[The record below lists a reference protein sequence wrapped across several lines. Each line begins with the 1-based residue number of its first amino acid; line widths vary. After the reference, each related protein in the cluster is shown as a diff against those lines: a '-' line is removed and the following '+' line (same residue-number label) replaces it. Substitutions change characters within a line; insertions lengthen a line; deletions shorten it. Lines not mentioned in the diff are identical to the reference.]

1 MCSTVIASLEIC
13 LTSLVKNIILSL
25 LSNYLKSKEVSVSEI
40 AQLCPTLCDLMDC
53 SLLGSSVHGIFQA
66 IILEWIAISSPE
78 DLPDLGIKPPAPELA
93 DRSFTTKSPGTP
105 T

>member
-66 IILEWIAISSPE
+66 IILEWVATSFSNILIKVNSPPLTICILIE
-78 DLPDLGIKPPAPELA
+78 VLTIDSNE
-93 DRSFTTKSPGTP
+93 S
-105 T
+105 